1 MKFSSQSIEG
11 VKIIYPEIFEDK
23 RGVFRRHFCQ
33 NEFKANGLFT
43 EICQTNI
50 SENFKAFTLRGF
62 HFQKKPK
69 DEAKVLSCL
78 TGSIFNIVLDLR
90 PDSPTFTKWESFE
103 LKASARMSLHVPEGC
118 ANAWMTLEDNTTLIY
133 YHSEFFSPGFEG
145 GIRYNDPYFNFNWP
159 RKPEVISDKDLSY
172 PDFKI
177 DEKF

>member
-1 MKFSSQSIEG
+1 MTI
-11 VKIIYPEIFEDK
+11 P
-23 RGVFRRHFCQ
+23 
-33 NEFKANGLFT
+33 KAN
-43 EICQTNI
+43 
-50 SENFKAFTLRGF
+50 
-62 HFQKKPK
+62 FQKKPK

-145 GIRYNDPYFNFNWP
+145 GIRYNDPYFNFNLY
-159 RKPEVISDKDLSY
+159 RS
-172 PDFKI
+172 
-177 DEKF
+177 